1 MATYNST
8 TFGAISGRHGSAVA
22 ANTKNGK
29 CILKIFK
36 APSNPN
42 TDKQVAQRTKF
53 GFVNSELSCMRELFK
68 ITFGS
73 TLGKNQAVSYALK
86 DAVMGISPNFNLD
99 YSKLKISIGSLY
111 GTGLVSAI
119 NTAGI
124 TVKVDWNYTDLTG
137 NTASDQVNLA
147 FFNIDSKEAL
157 LKQNIALRIE
167 NTVEIELPAV
177 WADQNVHCWIYFSAP
192 DGSVNSTSQYIDLLQ
207 LQSAPVL

>member
-22 ANTKNGK
+22 ASTKSGK

-53 GFVNSELSCMRELFK
+53 GFVNSELSYMRELFK

-73 TLGKNQAVSYALK
+73 TLGKNQAVSFAMK
-86 DAVMGISPNFNLD
+86 DAVTGESPDYALD

-111 GTGLVSAI
+111 GTGQVSLVK
-119 NTAGI
+119 
-124 TVKVDWNYTDLTG
+124 TVDSKIKVDWSYTDLTG
-137 NTASDQVNLA
+137 NTANDQVNLA
-147 FFNIDSKEAL
+147 FFNIETKEAL
-157 LKQNIALRIE
+157 LKQNVVLRSIG
-167 NTVEIELPAV
+167 TVDVELPTV
-177 WADQNVHCWIYFSAP
+177 WAGQSVHCWIYFSSP
-192 DGSVNSTSQYIDLLQ
+192 DGKMNSTSQYIDLVQ
-207 LQSAPVL
+207 L